1 MKRSSLKNI
10 LFTALVATLCATP
23 LQAEQKKQLG
33 AWDVHYIALPTTLLD
48 APIAQQY
55 QIERSKFNGFLNISV
70 LNSQTQ
76 QAQQVT
82 IQGEARN
89 LLGQIK
95 PLTFSEVKEGAAI
108 YYLAQYGF
116 KGEEHVS
123 FTINISQGNQSQQL
137 KFNHTFY
144 PD

>member
-55 QIERSKFNGFLNISV
+55 KIERSKFNGFLNISV

>member
-10 LFTALVATLCATP
+10 LFAALVASLCATP